1 MVLNKVKLMKLSS
14 NNGWTQNELAR
25 QMQISK
31 GTLSKVLHGKRGAG
45 RKVVAGLLRIFPDEG
60 IDTLF
65 SNVNTNKERGIV
77 DGY

>member
-14 NNGWTQNELAR
+14 NNGWTQNELTR

-31 GTLSKVLHGKRGAG
+31 GTLSKVLHCKRGAG

-60 IDTLF
+60 VDTLF
-65 SNVNTNKERGIV
+65 SNVSTNKKREV
-77 DGY
+77 L